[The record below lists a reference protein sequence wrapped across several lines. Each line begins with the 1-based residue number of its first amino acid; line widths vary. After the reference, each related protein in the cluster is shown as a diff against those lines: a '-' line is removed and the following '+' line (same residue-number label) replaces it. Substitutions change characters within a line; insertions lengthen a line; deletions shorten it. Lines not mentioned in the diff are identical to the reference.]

1 MDDYSLKNR
10 EICLNKSKFWR
21 KAEPSFSTFLFLF
34 AVSSPWKANK
44 KTNLM
49 ISKHLKSDEYSPRNS
64 ELWLKE
70 SKSWRKALCALY
82 NTYLVTPIPCYLL
95 QAAWLV
101 RFRNCPYPQP
111 YSRAKECYE
120 AAWSKTP
127 KRAAWV
133 RVKWTHCILF
143 DLCVFKPQL
152 MSICYAA

>member
-1 MDDYSLKNR
+1 MFQQTQIEK
-10 EICLNKSKFWR
+10 KSRAIVF
-21 KAEPSFSTFLFLF
+21 ACILFT
-34 AVSSPWKANK
+34 VSSRVFVVEQFGMRRWKANK

-49 ISKHLKSDEYSPRNS
+49 ISKHLKSDDYSLRNS

-152 MSICYAA
+152 MSIWYAA